1 MCLTLMAN
9 SGLAESLAIYSNT
22 LCRSAACGRPHS
34 LELPAGKPA
43 RTRMLKEHFISSIGV
58 PLKPP
63 PTNVAKDA
71 AIFVHEHQPLAQQR
85 AIFKKS
91 ATPPNCLAV
100 SASHIFA
107 AQAEKAVVHVY
118 SREKGNQEATVPFN
132 ERITCLSLACEDAVL
147 VLGTVE
153 GRIFLWETASGR
165 QITTV
170 QAHLQAVT
178 ALAVDA
184 TSNFLLSASA
194 DSTVHVWSIPSL
206 LSYSSAGSVSPLR
219 TFTNHRSEINAI
231 VVGHSA
237 SFTNFAVTAG
247 NDKTCLVWDFHA
259 NQVLRTYLLSATP
272 SCFALDAADR
282 AVYVGYEDGS
292 LQCLDLLASPND
304 AESLGTV
311 HNAKAVAAPIQP
323 PDSSRWNLPDKSLGP
338 LLSLDVSFDSC
349 TVISGHES
357 GALVAWDVATHQ
369 PRQIA
374 VQTPMPGPVTNVRF
388 LPVSGFSTDSE
399 ARIKIPQVVKP
410 KFGAFDAAEGTV
422 PGNYAVSVQLSS
434 SLTETQ
440 TSFQQALS
448 APCFSQ
454 SLLDEGLSQ
463 LATWGQGPH
472 AQMAPDAEED
482 ASDFM
487 ALDDVATKPKSLTL
501 EQQNAELKTQLDALR
516 RVQMA
521 SFDKM
526 EKIDAERRALLM
538 REQKRLTKLGH
549 ISNGNMASDGVVD
562 GALDADMED
571 DTSSSED

>member
-1 MCLTLMAN
+1 
-9 SGLAESLAIYSNT
+9 
-22 LCRSAACGRPHS
+22 
-34 LELPAGKPA
+34 
-43 RTRMLKEHFISSIGV
+43 MLKEHFIASIGV

-107 AQAEKAVVHVY
+107 AQAEKAVLHVY

-147 VLGTVE
+147 VLGTTE

-165 QITTV
+165 QITSV

-206 LSYSSAGSVSPLR
+206 LSYSSAGSVPPLR
-219 TFTNHRSEINAI
+219 TFTSHRAEMNAI
-231 VVGHSA
+231 AVGHSA
-237 SFTNFAVTAG
+237 SFSNFAVTASK
-247 NDKTCLVWDFHA
+247 DKTCLVWDFHA
-259 NQVLRTYLLSATP
+259 NQVLRTYLLPATP
-272 SCFALDAADR
+272 SCIALDAADR

-292 LQCLDLLASPND
+292 LQCLDLLASPHD

-323 PDSSRWNLPDKSLGP
+323 PESSRWSLPDKSLGS
-338 LLSLDVSFDSC
+338 LLCLDVSFDCC

-369 PRQIA
+369 PRQIS
-374 VQTPMPGPVTNVRF
+374 VQTPMPGPVTNIRF
-388 LPVSGFSTDSE
+388 LPVTGFSTGSD
-399 ARIKIPQVVKP
+399 AKIKIPQIVKP

-422 PGNYAVSVQLSS
+422 PGNYAVNVQLHS
-434 SLTETQ
+434 SLTDAH
-440 TSFQQALS
+440 TSFQEALM

-454 SLLDEGLSQ
+454 SLLDEGLSE
-463 LATWGQGPH
+463 LATWGQSSPVQT
-472 AQMAPDAEED
+472 ASDAKGET
-482 ASDFM
+482 SDFM
-487 ALDDVATKPKSLTL
+487 ALDGDAAKPKSLTL
-501 EQQNAELKTQLDALR
+501 EQQNTELKTQLDALR

-526 EKIDAERRALLM
+526 EKIDAERRALLL
-538 REQKRLTKLGH
+538 REQKRLTNLGRM
-549 ISNGNMASDGVVD
+549 SNGKMVFDGVVD
-562 GALDADMED
+562 EALDAEMED